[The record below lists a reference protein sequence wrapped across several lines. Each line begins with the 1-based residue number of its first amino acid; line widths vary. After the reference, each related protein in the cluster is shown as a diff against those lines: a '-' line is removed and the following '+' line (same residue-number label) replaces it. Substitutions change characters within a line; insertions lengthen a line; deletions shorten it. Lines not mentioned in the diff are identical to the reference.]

1 MRYVLETE
9 LVVNK
14 GNVDSL
20 RNSYELQYAIENL
33 QSDSLSTTFQIE
45 IKDVYMALDPSLQKS
60 KDFFRRTLYRYDWLT
75 CSLDEQG
82 SILSVDNMQEMQ
94 EAWSQIRSLLL
105 KDYRGSSVTNYIAGI
120 DAQMQQK
127 GAMTPLA
134 QYFYFG
140 LLFPLIPPRHHPS
153 WEGHRIVTLSDL
165 EKSEFEETI
174 ALDAVTP
181 LGRQYTISGKNRN
194 PGMLDLK
201 RFAGTILIP
210 VNTLF
215 PAKATVEVEYI
226 KEGVDIFWSFKLT
239 NY

>member
-14 GNVDSL
+14 GKDECL
-20 RNSYELQYAIENL
+20 RNSYELQYAVENL
-33 QSDSLSTTFQIE
+33 ENYVSSAIFEVE
-45 IKDVYMALDPSLQKS
+45 IKDIYMALAPSLLKS
-60 KDFFRRTLYRYDWLT
+60 QDFFRRTLYRYDWLR
-75 CSLDEQG
+75 CRLDKQDG
-82 SILSVDNMQEMQ
+82 SVCVENGQEML
-94 EAWSQIRSLLL
+94 EAWKQIRRLLL
-105 KDYRGSSVTNYIAGI
+105 RDYRGSSAANYIAGI

-127 GAMTPLA
+127 DMIIPVT

-165 EKSEFEETI
+165 EKCEFEETI

-181 LGRQYTISGKNRN
+181 LGRQYTVSGKNRN
-194 PGMLDLK
+194 PGMIDLK
-201 RFAGTILIP
+201 KFAGTLLIP
-210 VNTLF
+210 FNTLF

-226 KEGVDIFWSFKLT
+226 KEGVDISWNFKLT